1 MIKLRTTE
9 KKNKMRKNEEKPCFQ
24 WKTSFKLSEGNVLNE
39 KLFILLMYEFLSEKN
54 VSDSLTNDKDEDS

>member
-9 KKNKMRKNEEKPCFQ
+9 KKDKIFNEEKPCFQ

-39 KLFILLMYEFLSEKN
+39 KLFILLMYEFISEKS

>member
-9 KKNKMRKNEEKPCFQ
+9 KKNKIFNEEKPCFQ

>member
-9 KKNKMRKNEEKPCFQ
+9 KKNKIFNEEKPCFQ
-24 WKTSFKLSEGNVLNE
+24 WKTSFKLSEGNVHNE
-39 KLFILLMYEFLSEKN
+39 KLFILLMYDVISEKN

>member
-9 KKNKMRKNEEKPCFQ
+9 KKNKIFNEEKPCFQ

-39 KLFILLMYEFLSEKN
+39 KLFILLMYEFISEKN

>member
-9 KKNKMRKNEEKPCFQ
+9 KKNKIFNEEKPCFQ

-39 KLFILLMYEFLSEKN
+39 KLFILLMYEFISEKS

>member
-9 KKNKMRKNEEKPCFQ
+9 KKNKMFNEEKPCFQ

-39 KLFILLMYEFLSEKN
+39 KLFILLMYEFISEKS